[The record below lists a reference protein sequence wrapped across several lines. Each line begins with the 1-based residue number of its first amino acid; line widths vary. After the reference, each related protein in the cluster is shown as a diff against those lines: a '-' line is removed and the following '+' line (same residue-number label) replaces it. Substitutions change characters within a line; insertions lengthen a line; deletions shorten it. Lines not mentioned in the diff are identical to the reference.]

1 MIAKFKARK
10 KSRVWR
16 EHEFVRPVVKSVYV
30 LVPSWFSTTEL
41 ANTRGLVEVILSS
54 SPSLAQ
60 GCQKGSQGRS
70 QLFHLPSHQPTAR
83 SDEGK
88 FLGYG
93 FPHFIPAPSVQLAV
107 SFCLLQ
113 PSTIYLDLNNN
124 KKHIVKSGSVLTVK
138 HSHIITTAQQQ

>member
-10 KSRVWR
+10 KSWVWR
-16 EHEFVRPVVKSVYV
+16 EHEFVRPVVKSLYV

-41 ANTRGLVEVILSS
+41 ADTRGLGEVIPSS
-54 SPSLAQ
+54 SPGLAQ

-70 QLFHLPSHQPTAR
+70 QPFHLPSHQPAAR
-83 SDEGK
+83 SDQGK
-88 FLGYG
+88 FMGCGIHHL
-93 FPHFIPAPSVQLAV
+93 IPTPSVQLAV

-113 PSTIYLDLNNN
+113 PRTIYLDLNNN